1 MQLDQRDADPSRP
14 WPVCS
19 FQLTGL
25 LSYVSSDVD
34 PTCSGLG
41 SGPLGGGPSVS
52 ALPKYVGAWAVLCRC
67 MLALRILE
75 VEVVHHLVPRR

>member
-1 MQLDQRDADPSRP
+1 MQLDQRDADP
-14 WPVCS
+14 
-19 FQLTGL
+19 FF
-25 LSYVSSDVD
+25 
-34 PTCSGLG
+34 PTHGTFVIRFLRRGSHVLG
-41 SGPLGGGPSVS
+41 TWIGGGPSVS